1 MLFQRQIAT
10 EVVGNQRAETRSL
23 IFQAVL
29 ILISFILSL
38 LIWRYVANSVHI
50 TAALDMAWIAGLVT
64 CFMAVIILA
73 LAVFS
78 VRAATLPFLSFL
90 AGFLLLAGMRWEY
103 IAGAFISFLLF
114 LYGAKRARN
123 QADNQLKISFYDFL
137 RYGAP
142 QTLTALALLF
152 ALVGYFYPINFA
164 TVQLPRETFEYA
176 APFVETI
183 IGSFAPAYK
192 PGMTLDEFF
201 LAGAGASLDN
211 LGNMKENA
219 AIKALIDQEIKKQRG
234 SLSEQ
239 IGVKLT
245 GQEKLPDII
254 SAVSGAY
261 LSRYLTRYQNIAPA
275 IIALSV
281 FLGVK
286 SFGLIIDRLA
296 VLLAWIFAKILLAL
310 NIIRKQKTTVD
321 KEILTI

>member
-1 MLFQRQIAT
+1 MT
-10 EVVGNQRAETRSL
+10 KPK
-23 IFQAVL
+23 IFQAAL
-29 ILISFILSL
+29 IVISFILSL

-50 TAALDMAWIAGLVT
+50 TAALDMAWVAGLVI
-64 CFMAVIILA
+64 CFMAVVILA
-73 LAVFS
+73 LALFPIRV
-78 VRAATLPFLSFL
+78 AALPFISFL
-90 AGFLLLAGMRWEY
+90 AGFLLTAGARWEY
-103 IAGAFISFLLF
+103 AAGAFVSFLLF
-114 LYGAKRARN
+114 LYGAWWARDRMN
-123 QADNQLKISFYDFL
+123 NQLNTSFYDFT

-142 QTLTALALLF
+142 QILTALALLF

-164 TVQLPRETFEYA
+164 TVQLPEKTFVYA
-176 APFVETI
+176 APFAETI
-183 IGSFAPAYK
+183 IASFAPVYK

-201 LAGAGASLDN
+201 IAGAEASLGN
-211 LGNMKENA
+211 LGDVKENA
-219 AIKALIDQEIKKQRG
+219 AVKTLLDQEIKKQRE

-245 GQEKLPDII
+245 GREKLPDII

-310 NIIRKQKTTVD
+310 NIIRKQKTTVN
-321 KEILTI
+321 KEVLTI

>member
-64 CFMAVIILA
+64 CFMAIIILA

>member
-78 VRAATLPFLSFL
+78 VRSATLPFLSFL

-103 IAGAFISFLLF
+103 IAGALISFLLF

>member
-50 TAALDMAWIAGLVT
+50 TAALDMVWIAGLVT

-90 AGFLLLAGMRWEY
+90 TGFLLLAGIRWEY

-114 LYGAKRARN
+114 LYGAERARN
-123 QADNQLKISFYDFL
+123 QADNQLKTSFYNFL

-176 APFVETI
+176 TPFAETI
-183 IGSFAPAYK
+183 IESFAPAYK

-201 LAGAGASLDN
+201 SAGAGASLDN
-211 LGNMKENA
+211 LGNMKKNA
-219 AIKALIDQEIKKQRG
+219 AIKALLDQEIKKQRE